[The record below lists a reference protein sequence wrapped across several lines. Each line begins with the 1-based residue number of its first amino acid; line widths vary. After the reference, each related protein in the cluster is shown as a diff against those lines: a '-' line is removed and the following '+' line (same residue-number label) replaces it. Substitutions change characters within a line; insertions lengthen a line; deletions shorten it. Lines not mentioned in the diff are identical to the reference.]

1 MTEAEEL
8 GAELADFRRRV
19 AELRAARSLPSAEQ
33 LPALDAALIELQH
46 AADVLWPRYE
56 RLAARHRGHH
66 GRRGDG
72 HEQQLLRA
80 LFQRLPV
87 PAMLLDRDT
96 VVRRLNVAATQL
108 FGMRAGY
115 ATGRS
120 LATSLAREGRAA
132 FRSQVAAVARGEGE
146 RSLVVHLLRPP
157 EVTSPDDGALR
168 ATLTALR
175 PPRETRAAVL
185 AVFQRAIA
193 GAPVSEPPRAAS
205 HRPRTPDLHEVSR
218 HTRLLDLVDDMA
230 TALLRIPLDE
240 PAPPGE
246 DRVATV
252 AERAADVLGAS
263 FADWVVVDVV
273 DVVDVGN
280 RVGPVDRRDRTAAL
294 DGVVAA
300 NATYTARP
308 VTAASGVNTAGAVNA
323 VDGVDGVDRAVGPDG
338 LGGGTVRR
346 VHVAGPDAQVRRA
359 IAAQHPLHSPLV
371 ADAVRH
377 GAEALQVRPE
387 DPEALGRDA
396 TGAPVLLRAE
406 VGSVLCVPLTV
417 PGTPPVGGRV
427 GALTLLRT
435 GGRRPFELAET
446 AAVERMARHLALAL
460 HRSLRRIA

>member
-19 AELRAARSLPSAEQ
+19 AELRAARSLPSAAQ

-46 AADVLWPRYE
+46 AADVLFPRYA

-66 GRRGDG
+66 ARRGDG

-87 PAMLLDRDT
+87 PTMLLDRDT

-146 RSLVVHLLRPP
+146 RSLVVRLLRPP
-157 EVTSPDDGALR
+157 EVCAEDGGMLR

-175 PPRETRAAVL
+175 PPQEPRAAVL

-193 GAPVSEPPRAAS
+193 DPPAREAPPAAARRS
-205 HRPRTPDLHEVSR
+205 SPDLAEVSR
-218 HTRLLDLVDDMA
+218 HARLLDLVDDMA
-230 TALLRIPLDE
+230 TTLLRIPLDE
-240 PAPPGE
+240 PAALGE
-246 DRVATV
+246 DRVLTV
-252 AERAADVLGAS
+252 AERAAGVLGAS
-263 FADWVVVDVV
+263 FADWVIVDVV
-273 DVVDVGN
+273 DG
-280 RVGPVDRRDRTAAL
+280 A
-294 DGVVAA
+294 DGQ
-300 NATYTARP
+300 
-308 VTAASGVNTAGAVNA
+308 G
-323 VDGVDGVDRAVGPDG
+323 
-338 LGGGTVRR
+338 VRR
-346 VHVAGPDAQVRRA
+346 VHVHGPDAPLRRA
-359 IAAQHPLHSPLV
+359 VAAQHPMHSPLV

-377 GAEALQVRPE
+377 GVEALQVRPE
-387 DPEALGRDA
+387 DPMALGRDA

-406 VGSVLCVPLTV
+406 VSSLLCVPLAV
-417 PGTPPVGGRV
+417 PGEPREGRPV

-446 AAVERMARHLALAL
+446 AAAERMARHVTCAL
-460 HRSLRRIA
+460 HRLLRQAA

>member
-1 MTEAEEL
+1 MGAHGAPNGVWGYRDGMTEVEDL

-19 AELRAARSLPSAEQ
+19 AELRASRSLPSSERS
-33 LPALDAALIELQH
+33 PALDAALIELQH

-56 RLAARHRGHH
+56 RLAHH
-66 GRRGDG
+66 LGGNGRRGDG

-87 PAMLLDRDT
+87 PTMLLDRDT

-157 EVTSPDDGALR
+157 EVSAKDGGELR

-175 PPRETRAAVL
+175 PPREPRAAVL

-193 GAPVSEPPRAAS
+193 GPPAPAAPGAPPGPHTA
-205 HRPRTPDLHEVSR
+205 PPDLAEVSR
-218 HTRLLDLVDDMA
+218 HTRVLDLVDEMA
-230 TALLRIPLDE
+230 TALLQIPLDS
-240 PAPPGE
+240 PDTPGE

-252 AERAADVLGAS
+252 AERTARVLGAS
-263 FADWVVVDVV
+263 FADWTILDVAE
-273 DVVDVGN
+273 GE
-280 RVGPVDRRDRTAAL
+280 
-294 DGVVAA
+294 
-300 NATYTARP
+300 
-308 VTAASGVNTAGAVNA
+308 
-323 VDGVDGVDRAVGPDG
+323 
-338 LGGGTVRR
+338 TVRR
-346 VHVAGPDAQVRRA
+346 VHVDGPDALLRKAV
-359 IAAQHPLHSPLV
+359 AAQPPMRSPLV

-377 GAEALQVRPE
+377 GTESVRVRPE

-396 TGAPVLLRAE
+396 TGAQVLLRAE
-406 VGSVLCVPLTV
+406 VSSLLCLPLVVPRG
-417 PGTPPVGGRV
+417 PEEGRV
-427 GALTLLRT
+427 LGALTLLRT

-446 AAVERMARHLALAL
+446 AAAARMARHVTIAL
-460 HRSLRRIA
+460 HRLLRQHDG